1 MEALI
6 EEFEA
11 QVRHKDETTEAA
23 KRLNGELTGQGMAT
37 EVVQQEVG
45 SRCVE
50 QKLAEKQT
58 C

>member
-23 KRLNGELTGQGMAT
+23 KRLNGELTGQGMAK
-37 EVVQQEVG
+37 ELVQQEVG

-50 QKLAEKQT
+50 QKLAEK
-58 C
+58 